1 MDIRTH
7 TIESLKQLTLMV
19 SKLSQVQFQQS
30 LETLNQNSIGKH
42 VRHVVEFFECLQ
54 IGNLHSV
61 VNYDNRERNLL
72 LENNVKFT
80 LSRIEELQSE
90 IENYQDKSLTLLADY
105 GSGPM
110 VIETTLFRELVY
122 NIEHCV
128 HHLAIIKISM
138 KAHFP
143 SIELEENLGVAYSTQ
158 QYQSQA

>member
-7 TIESLKQLTLMV
+7 AIESLDQLALIV

-42 VRHVVEFFECLQ
+42 VRHVVEFFECLL
-54 IGNLHSV
+54 IGSLHSI
-61 VNYDNRERNLL
+61 VNYDKRERNLL

-90 IENYQDKSLTLLADY
+90 IENYQDKSLTLISDY

-110 VIETTLFRELVY
+110 KTETTLFRELVY

-128 HHLAIIKISM
+128 HHLAIIKISI

-143 SIELEENLGVAYSTQ
+143 SIQLDENLGVAYSTQ
-158 QYQSQA
+158 QYQNQS